1 MNWIDTLPQLP
12 EPIRMS
18 AGEPYLIVDVGAQN
32 LEGQDHIYSPMRR
45 RLDCHVIG
53 FEPLDEE
60 RDKRVGEHNIT
71 LLPDFIGDGT
81 ESLFHINNYNATSS
95 LIPSDMEVM
104 GKYVG
109 LPTSCATESIVSIHT
124 RRLDGALREA
134 LGTIPICD
142 FLKVDVQGA
151 ECDVFRGAEET
162 LSRTLCVFSEVEFVP
177 IYKDQPLFADVDSML
192 RAKSFQFIDFYEH
205 GYCRYQAFANA
216 PTSSALLWANALY
229 LRHEDSVDDSALL
242 RMASI
247 AYYNFGKI
255 DLAAHYIS
263 CYDQRSGTAF
273 LDEFKTTYQKLT
285 ASSSVTETPTF
296 SQRTVRRAK
305 HLSKALLRRTLGVD
319 TKAGLKQYILGGT
332 GTGTYN
338 IHIDY
343 NERSLSLSYWMPK
356 HRQDPLSQSIM
367 REDPHLFQEPL
378 ALFPYY
384 VDPSP
389 GTFIDI
395 GANIGIWSLVNARM
409 GYRVFAF
416 EAGSENCRILNR
428 AAELNKLTNMTVI
441 NKAVTDRSKTLR
453 FLERGPWG
461 HILEDD
467 EPYDP
472 VKDGDTPSTLST
484 IEATSLDDWNSN
496 HNVTDVSMVKID
508 IEGGEVNALRGMK
521 RFLEANSWPPVYCEV
536 NGWCYSWTKLLP
548 QDLFALGHS
557 YGYEIFIP
565 EDGKRLIRVNIDRVQ
580 PNIIE
585 NYLLVHRDSILLNR
599 LPIANDLRPL
609 EQEFFDNA
617 FKAEDPRVLLYFAL
631 VLSKRPELLHIDRG
645 RALADKII
653 KASSPVL
660 DEISDCLAEML
671 AGQER

>member
-12 EPIRMS
+12 EPIRMG
-18 AGEPYLIVDVGAQN
+18 AGEPFLIVDVGAQN

-109 LPTSCATESIVSIHT
+109 LPTSCATESIVSVHT
-124 RRLDGALREA
+124 RRLDDALREA
-134 LGTIPICD
+134 LGTIPTCD

-151 ECDVFRGAEET
+151 ECGVFEGAEET
-162 LSRTLCVFSEVEFVP
+162 LSKTLCVFSEVEFVP

-205 GYCRYQAFANA
+205 GYCRYQSFADA
-216 PTSSALLWANALY
+216 PTSSGLLWANALY
-229 LRHEDSVDDSALL
+229 FRHEDTADDSALL

-273 LDEFKTTYQKLT
+273 LDEFKTTYQKFT
-285 ASSSVTETPTF
+285 APSAVTETPTF
-296 SQRTVRRAK
+296 SQPAVETLAFSQHARRAK
-305 HLSKALLRRTLGVD
+305 HLCKGLLRRTLGVD
-319 TKAGLKQYILGGT
+319 TKAGLKQYLLGGT
-332 GTGTYN
+332 DTDTYD

-343 NERSLSLSYWMPK
+343 NERSLSLRYWMPK

-367 REDPHLFQEPL
+367 REEPHLFREPL

-384 VDPSP
+384 VDPSS

-395 GANIGIWSLVNARM
+395 GATIGIWSL
-409 GYRVFAF
+409 G
-416 EAGSENCRILNR
+416 GCR
-428 AAELNKLTNMTVI
+428 T
-441 NKAVTDRSKTLR
+441 
-453 FLERGPWG
+453 
-461 HILEDD
+461 
-467 EPYDP
+467 
-472 VKDGDTPSTLST
+472 
-484 IEATSLDDWNSN
+484 
-496 HNVTDVSMVKID
+496 
-508 IEGGEVNALRGMK
+508 
-521 RFLEANSWPPVYCEV
+521 
-536 NGWCYSWTKLLP
+536 
-548 QDLFALGHS
+548 
-557 YGYEIFIP
+557 
-565 EDGKRLIRVNIDRVQ
+565 
-580 PNIIE
+580 
-585 NYLLVHRDSILLNR
+585 
-599 LPIANDLRPL
+599 
-609 EQEFFDNA
+609 
-617 FKAEDPRVLLYFAL
+617 
-631 VLSKRPELLHIDRG
+631 
-645 RALADKII
+645 
-653 KASSPVL
+653 
-660 DEISDCLAEML
+660 
-671 AGQER
+671 